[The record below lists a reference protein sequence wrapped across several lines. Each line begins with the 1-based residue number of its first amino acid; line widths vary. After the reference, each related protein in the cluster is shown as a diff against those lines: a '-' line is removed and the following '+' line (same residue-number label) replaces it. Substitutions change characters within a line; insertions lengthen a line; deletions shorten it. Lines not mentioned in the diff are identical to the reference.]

1 MLGTKSRTETAFD
14 RDRRLININDLF
26 TVNLLTSYIRW
37 KLGTGDEAE
46 RQFQSRFVAYGT

>member
-1 MLGTKSRTETAFD
+1 MPGTKSRTETAFD

-37 KLGTGDEAE
+37 KLGTGGEADRE
-46 RQFQSRFVAYGT
+46 FQSRFVAYGT